1 MRVEPTHK
9 SDLVVQLEGPQT
21 LLSVGVYDGCS
32 LTLMQSWTL
41 FVVEEAI
48 TDTEVLAKAME
59 FGLDAGAKI
68 HTLEGVERHWKI
80 ESVKL
85 RVEDVTGIPPEDQTL
100 TYRGVLLSDGEK
112 LPDHPDIHNRSELV
126 LRDINAATRRKRGV
140 NIRGP
145 DAAKK
150 MNADSVITMSRM
162 FRYMPVV
169 CELSELNR
177 TLPALYARH

>member
-1 MRVEPTHK
+1 M
-9 SDLVVQLEGPQT
+9 LVLQLEGPQT
-21 LLSVGVYDGCS
+21 LLSVGVNRDGCS
-32 LTLMQSWTL
+32 LTLMQSWIL

-48 TDTEVLAKAME
+48 TDTDVLAKAVE

-85 RVEDVTGIPPEDQTL
+85 RVEDMTGIPPEDQTL
-100 TYRGVLLSDGEK
+100 TYRGVLLNDGEK

-126 LRDINAATRRKRGV
+126 LRDINRAARKKRSL

-145 DAAKK
+145 DAVKK

-162 FRYMPVV
+162 FRYA
-169 CELSELNR
+169 CCALSEPHW
-177 TLPALYARH
+177 TPPTTACVVATDGVCIA